1 MMDKIEAALKAME
14 VDPMKLMLVLI
25 VIVFALILYRF
36 QKDTS
41 RPDFDLTMLVMH
53 NGKVDKFAF
62 CFMASFVMMT
72 WMIVYMVLHKTIT
85 EGYIGIYVAAWVAP
99 LTAKII
105 WGKPSP
111 APVPEGVPV
120 PPAAPAPSGEKP

>member
-1 MMDKIEAALKAME
+1 MIDRIEAALKAME
-14 VDPMKLMLVLI
+14 IDTMTFMLALI
-25 VIVFALILYRF
+25 VSVFTLILYRF
-36 QKDTS
+36 QKDKN

-105 WGKPSP
+105 WGKQTPP
-111 APVPEGVPV
+111 LPTTQAQPVQ
-120 PPAAPAPSGEKP
+120 STGEETP